1 MVRTQIVQQREMH
14 AHVQSTTTD
23 ILVYT
28 EKIESI
34 QTEWLHMTGCARRD
48 MKGAHEGILGD
59 REVGGG
65 MVASLFQ

>member
-1 MVRTQIVQQREMH
+1 MVHTQIVQQREMH
-14 AHVQSTTTD
+14 ALVQSTTTD
-23 ILVYT
+23 ILVHT
-28 EKIESI
+28 ETI

-48 MKGAHEGILGD
+48 IKGAHEGILGD

>member
-1 MVRTQIVQQREMH
+1 MVHTQIVQQREMH

-28 EKIESI
+28 ETI
-34 QTEWLHMTGCARRD
+34 QTEWLHMTGCARRH